1 MITVVGFILVIALL
15 AVIIWGKTALA
26 PVLISLP
33 VIAALVCGFGPKDI
47 IGFINRGLGN
57 VLSVVVLF
65 AFAILYFN
73 MLNDIGM
80 FDLMIQKIMKNM
92 RNRVEIIMFV
102 TAIVAA
108 IAHLDGSGATTMI
121 ITIPAMLPIYKK
133 MRLSPLLLLLIISI
147 SSGIMNM
154 NPWCPPALTLASS
167 IQADTALIMRS
178 MLPVQLF
185 GAALLIAFIFFIGRL
200 ERKKGGISDEQ
211 FAEIKKDVAKP
222 VEIKV
227 STPVLI
233 FDVVLTI
240 VLILAMLLAW
250 APPHVCFIIALTI
263 VLLVNFKGS
272 KAQTDAI
279 RRHGGTAIN
288 MVLIMMAIGVLTGI
302 MQNSG
307 MFESMTKAILGLLPE
322 SLGIHL
328 VFIVALVSPLLS
340 IVLGNAATTTAIAPV
355 LSGIVVNYGAT
366 ITQLSVAVI
375 TGVSLAANLSFV
387 GAGPYLALGLAD
399 VEMRDHIKYSF
410 KWVMLFNVIMSV
422 FAAVIGV
429 IPF

>member
-1 MITVVGFILVIALL
+1 MITTVGFILIVVLLTVI
-15 AVIIWGKTALA
+15 VWGKTALA
-26 PVLISLP
+26 PVLITLP
-33 VIAALVCGFGPKDI
+33 VIAALICGFSVKDI
-47 IGFINRGLGN
+47 IGFINMGLGG
-57 VLSVVVLF
+57 VLTVVVLF
-65 AFAILYFN
+65 AFAIIYFN
-73 MLNDIGM
+73 VLNDIGM
-80 FDLMIQKIMKNM
+80 FDLLIQKIMKNM
-92 RNRVEIIMFV
+92 RNRAEIVMII
-102 TAIVAA
+102 TAIIAA

-133 MRLSPLLLLLIISI
+133 MKLSPLLLLLIISI

-154 NPWCPPALTLASS
+154 NPWCPPALALASS

-178 MLPVQLF
+178 LLPIQLF
-185 GAALLIAFIFFIGRL
+185 GAALLIVFIFFIGRL
-200 ERKKGGISDEQ
+200 ERKKSGIGDEEFMQ
-211 FAEIKKDVAKP
+211 LKKDLAKP

-227 STPVLI
+227 PTPIFIFDIVFTVVLI
-233 FDVVLTI
+233 A
-240 VLILAMLLAW
+240 AMLLSW
-250 APPHVCFIIALTI
+250 APPHICFVIALSI
-263 VLLVNFKGS
+263 ILLINFKGA
-272 KAQTDAI
+272 KAQTEAI
-279 RRHGGTAIN
+279 RRHGATAIN

-307 MFESMTKAILGLLPE
+307 MFKGMTQAILGFLPE

-328 VFIVALVSPLLS
+328 VFIVSLISPLLG

-355 LSGIVVNYGAT
+355 LAGVIVNYGAS
-366 ITQLSVAVI
+366 ITQLSVAII

-399 VEMRDHIKYSF
+399 VEMGNHIKYSF
-410 KWVMLFNVIMSV
+410 KWVILFNVIMSA